1 MSLPTLDNYEFDHA
15 WSSMVYDIVTNGSK
29 DTNRT
34 GMGSVSQFGNV
45 LSLDLTDG
53 QIPMITTKKV
63 FFKTLIHELLW
74 FIWGNTDIAYLKA
87 NHIDIW
93 DSWVI
98 KGTEHYNE
106 NNELVDGSI
115 GSAAYGALWR
125 KWEDTRIIPT
135 TDLNTCLAR
144 GYTFVTHL
152 AHMVEPHCV
161 VTRSIDQLQNALD
174 LLRTNPDSRRIIVS
188 AWNPGRLEDAA
199 LPPCHCFYQFYTRK
213 LTPYEISQHYTPE
226 WVEKKYN
233 HEECLADCAKRDL
246 PTRALSCLLYMRSND
261 MPVGNP
267 FNITQYAAL
276 THLMAKMSGM
286 VPDKFIWVGGN
297 THVYDDQ
304 VDIYFNEQNVRMPI
318 ECTPTL
324 IISPEIGLHTQ
335 LNEIKAKHFTLKG
348 YESHP
353 RINYPV
359 AV

>member
-1 MSLPTLDNYEFDHA
+1 MTIPTLGNFEFDHQYIR
-15 WSSMVYDIVTNGSK
+15 MVHNIITCGNK
-29 DTNRT
+29 DSNRT
-34 GMGSVSQFGNV
+34 GTNSVSRFGNV
-45 LSLDLTDG
+45 LALDLSDG
-53 QIPMITTKKV
+53 QLPIITTKKV
-63 FFKTLIHELLW
+63 FFKTLIHELVW
-74 FIWGNTDIAYLKA
+74 FIWGYTDIAYLKA
-87 NHIDIW
+87 NHISIW

-98 KGTEHYNE
+98 KSTARYDE
-106 NNELVDGSI
+106 NNKLVGGSI
-115 GSAAYGALWR
+115 GNAAYGALWR
-125 KWEDTRIIPT
+125 KWEDTRIVPT
-135 TDLNTCLAR
+135 NDLDVYIQR

-152 AHMVEPHCV
+152 SHTSEPQCV
-161 VTRSIDQLQNALD
+161 VTRTIDQLQNALD

-213 LTPYEISQHYTPE
+213 RTAFEINQYRTPE
-226 WVEKKYN
+226 WDENEYGID
-233 HEECLADCAKRDL
+233 EQLEDCAKRGI

-297 THVYDDQ
+297 THVYEDQ
-304 VDIYFNEQNVRMPI
+304 IDVFFKEQKSRQPM
-318 ECTPTL
+318 ECTPVL
-324 IISPEIGLHTQ
+324 IVSPKIGLDTQ
-335 LNEIKAKHFTLKG
+335 LNDVKAEHFTLKD
-348 YESHP
+348 YMSHP